1 MMFLFSDSKSLIPW
15 TDWHPVFII
24 KMITGWK
31 TVSGFCQQSRCFA
44 CCACHGFWL
53 VPSLPDTGLWL
64 AGAGIVM
71 FWGVLHDATC
81 FVYMTEAAW
90 HTGINDSSRGGFWQ
104 IINPRIKI
112 INPPLTWWHP
122 LWNFIRVGAMVG
134 FFSWRSTS
142 PASCLIVLNWNR
154 TSLSSSIRL
163 CRIPIRTWKHQITIN
178 NWSSK

>member
-1 MMFLFSDSKSLIPW
+1 MFLFSDSKSLIPW

-44 CCACHGFWL
+44 CCARHGFWL
-53 VPSLPDTGLWL
+53 VPSFTDTGLWL
-64 AGAGIVM
+64 ARAGIVM

-104 IINPRIKI
+104 IINPGIQI
-112 INPPLTWWHP
+112 IYHSHLMTPSLKLHQSRGDGGI
-122 LWNFIRVGAMVG
+122 LLLEVHQ
-134 FFSWRSTS
+134 SS
-142 PASCLIVLNWNR
+142 LVLNCVKLEQDLLVKLN
-154 TSLSSSIRL
+154 TPLQNTNQNLKTLNS
-163 CRIPIRTWKHQITIN
+163 HQ
-178 NWSSK
+178 WLVK